1 MKTKCAIFPCLLLI
15 ILTYNGY
22 AQTKDSLNRPDGLE
36 VRKFS
41 PADSTGSLT
50 DTDFA
55 KKDFSENDTILKWK
69 QSRDFAYMHFLDSLL
84 RKQKDIKSD
93 TVRFDESS
101 GKIIRKENSQTEVSS
116 FSRILNSP
124 PFRIFFWILAVI
136 FIIFICYKVL
146 FKNGIFGRRKNK
158 LLSENEVESV
168 EDLQDVSEYDALI
181 SDAET
186 KQNYNLAIRYLFL
199 KTLKSLSDRGFVSFT
214 IEKTNQEYLK
224 EMGQNPHSKEFE
236 DVIRNYEYVWYGK
249 HRIFEN
255 QYLQLKELFYLFN
268 KII

>member
-1 MKTKCAIFPCLLLI
+1 M
-15 ILTYNGY
+15 
-22 AQTKDSLNRPDGLE
+22 
-36 VRKFS
+36 
-41 PADSTGSLT
+41 
-50 DTDFA
+50 
-55 KKDFSENDTILKWK
+55 
-69 QSRDFAYMHFLDSLL
+69 
-84 RKQKDIKSD
+84 
-93 TVRFDESS
+93 
-101 GKIIRKENSQTEVSS
+101 
-116 FSRILNSP
+116 
-124 PFRIFFWILAVI
+124 
-136 FIIFICYKVL
+136 

-268 KII
+268 KKI